1 MTNVLITTTPT
12 VENRPVREYLGI
24 VSGDAFMDERRL
36 KSSYYYRIGK
46 ITLLKYGIGNFDR
59 HSHELLHSHGL
70 LSKMGY
76 SIPSNPKYPS
86 NPKSISWQMAF
97 TLWWDIASKLQRM
110 SEEFWELKAEF
121 HKAQKQAI
129 REMAE
134 EAAKLGA
141 NAVIGVKI
149 DYKITGKF
157 SGYFEGEGN
166 FIYSYGGNLDLVG
179 LKGSFGMDVKSVWV
193 IATGTAVRW

>member
-1 MTNVLITTTPT
+1 
-12 VENRPVREYLGI
+12 
-24 VSGDAFMDERRL
+24 MDERRL

-59 HSHELLHSHGL
+59 HSHELLHSQGL

-97 TLWWDIASKLQRM
+97 ALWWDIASKLQRM

-157 SGYFEGEGN
+157 SGYFEGDFLYN
-166 FIYSYGGNLDLVG
+166 CRDDLVG
-179 LKGSFGMDVKSVWV
+179 LKGSFGMNVKSVWV
-193 IATGTAVRW
+193 IATGTAVLL